1 MQTNGPRNCF
11 IMPGDP
17 FRSIGVSPLKMFIAV
32 LVIGLLIGV
41 STAADHPSF
50 TSLSDFNFIMLA
62 NVVDDAINYCGKAIG
77 SLVAIYQDFMASSK
91 IVYFFKSSLPLEL
104 KPGTTI
110 LLVCGL
116 VGLWGCGRWRR
127 SRSR

>member
-1 MQTNGPRNCF
+1 
-11 IMPGDP
+11 
-17 FRSIGVSPLKMFIAV
+17 MFIAV

-41 STAADHPSF
+41 STAADPPSF

-62 NVVDDAINYCGKAIG
+62 NVVGDAMNNCGKAIG
-77 SLVAIYQDFMASSK
+77 SLVAIYQDFMASNN
-91 IVYFFKSSLPLEL
+91 IVYFFKSSLPPEL
-104 KPGTTI
+104 KSGTII

-116 VGLWGCGRWRR
+116 AGLWGCGRWRR